1 MGPNKNPIDRSN
13 RARGL
18 EKNLKRLNAPKHW
31 LLDKL
36 GTQARE
42 CLPLVLILRNRLKY
56 ALTYREVIAILM
68 QRHAIVDGKV
78 RTDKT
83 CPSGFMGMCEYSL
96 FTPVTFMIFLC
107 GSSRWDLEFVSSMT
121 WYQMGYRSLCLPSLR
136 YACLESSLCDEME
149 NLQNPNFSSIDT
161 TPTSTSNALTTNT
174 KPKSIL
180 AGSATIDKGKQLQV
194 LALRKRN
201 VDEKSHKF
209 EIILLNLMV
218 IVKSTE
224 LDDNNKHFM
233 MLMIWIAMIWSLSFA
248 KFSLGRKA
256 SLPYLNTYDGRTIH
270 YPDPLITANY
280 TIKLD
285 PIVDFIKFDA
295 GNVVMLTGGRNRG
308 RKRLAESQTAA

>member
-36 GTQARE
+36 GGAHPSQRMLASRSYFAKQAKI
-42 CLPLVLILRNRLKY
+42 CSHIPDMPL
-56 ALTYREVIAILM
+56 LM
-68 QRHAIVDGKV
+68 
-78 RTDKT
+78 
-83 CPSGFMGMCEYSL
+83 E
-96 FTPVTFMIFLC
+96 
-107 GSSRWDLEFVSSMT
+107 
-121 WYQMGYRSLCLPSLR
+121 
-136 YACLESSLCDEME
+136 
-149 NLQNPNFSSIDT
+149 
-161 TPTSTSNALTTNT
+161 
-174 KPKSIL
+174 
-180 AGSATIDKGKQLQV
+180 
-194 LALRKRN
+194 
-201 VDEKSHKF
+201 
-209 EIILLNLMV
+209 
-218 IVKSTE
+218 
-224 LDDNNKHFM
+224 
-233 MLMIWIAMIWSLSFA
+233 SLSFA

>member
-36 GTQARE
+36 GGAHPSQRMLASRSYFAKQAKI
-42 CLPLVLILRNRLKY
+42 CSHIPDMPL
-56 ALTYREVIAILM
+56 LM
-68 QRHAIVDGKV
+68 ER
-78 RTDKT
+78 
-83 CPSGFMGMCEYSL
+83 SGQIKPAHL
-96 FTPVTFMIFLC
+96 
-107 GSSRWDLEFVSSMT
+107 VS
-121 WYQMGYRSLCLPSLR
+121 W
-136 YACLESSLCDEME
+136 ME